1 MKCNQQLSTGRIDS
15 LQALRV
21 LAFLGIFFLHAQF
34 FVSWAQLGVSVFLVM
49 SGFLMTYRYENVELD
64 ISLKSNIRFSL
75 GKIKKLYPLH
85 IITMICALV
94 IRIVFVI
101 YDGVRIKAFLTL
113 IGEIFLNITLL
124 QTWVPYYS
132 VNISLNGVAWYLS
145 VTMFLYFVF
154 PWINRIVAK
163 STIIKLC
170 LISGIILIIQ
180 LLSCMPFIQI
190 LGIDSPVYEWY
201 MYCFP
206 VFRLGDF
213 FIGCVLKRLYFESD
227 LGNWGVITG
236 TICEITATL
245 VTVWVYMWLKKE
257 QDNIFL
263 LSLHNLTTIFIPI
276 SVIWIMLFIINKG
289 LITKM
294 LTNRFTIYIG
304 NLSSYAFLI
313 HYVVTQFTKGTLIV
327 LRVNVEGWRRGMLVL
342 LELVISLMLS
352 ALYKKVH
359 EKGEGAVLPQR

>member
-15 LQALRV
+15 LQALRA
-21 LAFLGIFFLHAQF
+21 LAFLGIFFLHSQF
-34 FVSWAQLGVSVFLVM
+34 FVSWAQLGVSVFFVM

-64 ISLKSNIRFSL
+64 TSLKNNIHFSL

-85 IITMICALV
+85 IITMICA
-94 IRIVFVI
+94 IVFNVAFII
-101 YDGVRIKAFLTL
+101 YDGVRIKAVLAL
-113 IGEIFLNITLL
+113 IGETLLNIALL
-124 QTWVPYYS
+124 QTWVPYSS
-132 VNISLNGVAWYLS
+132 VNVSLNGVAWYLS
-145 VTMFLYFVF
+145 VIMFLYFMF
-154 PWINRIVAK
+154 PWINRIVARNA
-163 STIIKLC
+163 TFKLC

-180 LLSCMPFIQI
+180 LFSCMPFIKI
-190 LGIDSPVYEWY
+190 LGIDSPVYIWF

-213 FIGCVLKRLYFESD
+213 FFGCALKRLYFESD
-227 LGNWGVITG
+227 LGNWGVIKG
-236 TICEITATL
+236 TICEISATL
-245 VTVWVYMWLKKE
+245 VTVLVFMWLKKE
-257 QDNIFL
+257 QDNIIL
-263 LSLHNLTTIFIPI
+263 LSLHNWTTIFIPI
-276 SVIWIMLFIINKG
+276 SAIWVFLFIINKG

-294 LTNRFTIYIG
+294 LTNRLTIYIG

-313 HYVVTQFTKGTLIV
+313 HYVVTQFTNGTL
-327 LRVNVEGWRRGMLVL
+327 RVMKINIEGWSRGALVL